1 MRTHPSRQSDRASIA
16 PVNPQEKD
24 LAAAAS
30 QIAGA
35 SRGKQMAG
43 GLTGLSSQPRR
54 RRVPSRKSQW
64 QQSAR
69 LQSAGPSRGVL
80 HARQIQSPRIIHTFQ
95 HSCCARYA
103 LRFSSPQNA
112 DGFHLPRVH
121 FPPLACR
128 HILVIAVGDARCA
141 GLGKYSVV
149 NVLDEHERTMA
160 FAEIALGQIKSL
172 RQTAIP
178 RNYEIWYVYA
188 TGYNP
193 PLNKIINE
201 TLARNGRLTES
212 DLEQIYETYLSHL
225 KITDR
230 IDKVGAR
237 VIGEIDDVMSLI
249 TDALGVSVSYDATL
263 SEANEKL
270 SAAGDRDTVKPII
283 EMLIKATGEMR
294 ETNTALE
301 ERLTLSKTEIS
312 NLQQSLEAIRAE
324 SLTDPLTGLGNRKY
338 FDRMIDVAVQN
349 ALANNEPLSLL
360 MFDID
365 HFKSFNDSYG
375 HLTGDQ
381 VLRLVSNSLKQ
392 TIKGQDITARYGG
405 EEFAVVL
412 PNTALRQALTVAD
425 HIRRAVM
432 AKELKKKST
441 GEILGRVTISV
452 GVSMLKPGDDTDALI
467 ERADACLYV
476 AKRNGRNR
484 VICEV
489 DPEYATENHGQACV
503 SKAAG

>member
-1 MRTHPSRQSDRASIA
+1 
-16 PVNPQEKD
+16 
-24 LAAAAS
+24 
-30 QIAGA
+30 
-35 SRGKQMAG
+35 
-43 GLTGLSSQPRR
+43 
-54 RRVPSRKSQW
+54 
-64 QQSAR
+64 
-69 LQSAGPSRGVL
+69 
-80 HARQIQSPRIIHTFQ
+80 
-95 HSCCARYA
+95 
-103 LRFSSPQNA
+103 
-112 DGFHLPRVH
+112 
-121 FPPLACR
+121 
-128 HILVIAVGDARCA
+128 
-141 GLGKYSVV
+141 VV
-149 NVLDEHERTMA
+149 KVLDEHERTMA
-160 FAEIALGQIKSL
+160 FAEVALGQIRSL
-172 RQTAIP
+172 RQNAIP
-178 RNYEIWYVYA
+178 RNYEIWYIYA
-188 TGYNP
+188 TGYNA

-201 TLARNGRLTES
+201 TLARHGRLSEA

-225 KITDR
+225 KTTDR

-237 VIGEIDDVMSLI
+237 VIGEIDDVMNLL
-249 TDALGVSVSYDATL
+249 TDALGMSANYDASLTGA
-263 SEANEKL
+263 SEKL
-270 SAAGDRDTVKPII
+270 TSAKNREQIKAVVETLVQSTREMRDTNK
-283 EMLIKATGEMR
+283 
-294 ETNTALE
+294 ALE
-301 ERLTLSKTEIS
+301 ERLMLSKNEIS

-338 FDRMIDVAVQN
+338 FDRMIDMAVQN

-381 VLRLVSNSLKQ
+381 VLRLVGMSLKQ

-452 GVSMLKPGDDTDALI
+452 GVSMLKAGDDTDALI
-467 ERADACLYV
+467 ERADGCLYA

-489 DPEYATENHGQACV
+489 DPEYAAETQSQVA
-503 SKAAG
+503 

>member
-1 MRTHPSRQSDRASIA
+1 
-16 PVNPQEKD
+16 
-24 LAAAAS
+24 LAAIILIIAAKRG
-30 QIAGA
+30 GA
-35 SRGKQMAG
+35 
-43 GLTGLSSQPRR
+43 
-54 RRVPSRKSQW
+54 
-64 QQSAR
+64 
-69 LQSAGPSRGVL
+69 
-80 HARQIQSPRIIHTFQ
+80 
-95 HSCCARYA
+95 ARY
-103 LRFSSPQNA
+103 F
-112 DGFHLPRVH
+112 GE
-121 FPPLACR
+121 
-128 HILVIAVGDARCA
+128 VI
-141 GLGKYSVV
+141 

-160 FAEIALGQIKSL
+160 FAEVALGQIRSL
-172 RQTAIP
+172 RQTAVP

-188 TGYNP
+188 TGYNS

-201 TLARNGRLTES
+201 TLARNGKLTEA
-212 DLEQIYETYLSHL
+212 DLEQIYETYLSQI
-225 KITDR
+225 KTTDR

-237 VIGEIDDVMSLI
+237 VIGEIDDVMTLI
-249 TDALGVSVSYDATL
+249 TDALAMAASYDSSLSGAAAKLDAAKGRDQVKGVVETL
-263 SEANEKL
+263 VKSTREM
-270 SAAGDRDTVKPII
+270 RDTNK
-283 EMLIKATGEMR
+283 
-294 ETNTALE
+294 ALE
-301 ERLTLSKTEIS
+301 DRLTISKEEIS

-338 FDRMIDVAVQN
+338 FDRSIETAVSN
-349 ALANNEPLSLL
+349 ALASGEPLSLL

-381 VLRLVSNSLKQ
+381 VLRLVGMSLKQ

-452 GVSMLKPGDDTDALI
+452 GVSMLKPGDDTDSLI
-467 ERADACLYV
+467 ERADACLYA

-484 VICEV
+484 VICEA
-489 DPEYATENHGQACV
+489 DPEYAAEQIQVA
-503 SKAAG
+503 

>member
-1 MRTHPSRQSDRASIA
+1 M
-16 PVNPQEKD
+16 VK
-24 LAAAAS
+24 
-30 QIAGA
+30 
-35 SRGKQMAG
+35 
-43 GLTGLSSQPRR
+43 
-54 RRVPSRKSQW
+54 
-64 QQSAR
+64 
-69 LQSAGPSRGVL
+69 
-80 HARQIQSPRIIHTFQ
+80 
-95 HSCCARYA
+95 
-103 LRFSSPQNA
+103 
-112 DGFHLPRVH
+112 
-121 FPPLACR
+121 
-128 HILVIAVGDARCA
+128 
-141 GLGKYSVV
+141 
-149 NVLDEHERTMA
+149 VLDEHERTMA
-160 FAEIALGQIKSL
+160 FAEVALGQIRSL

-178 RNYEIWYVYA
+178 RNYEIWYIYA
-188 TGYNP
+188 TGYNA

-201 TLARNGRLTES
+201 TLARHGRLSEA

-225 KITDR
+225 KTTDR

-237 VIGEIDDVMSLI
+237 VIGEIDDVMQLL
-249 TDALGVSVSYDATL
+249 TDALGMSATYDASL
-263 SEANEKL
+263 NGASEKL
-270 SAAGDRDTVKPII
+270 SAAKDREQIQAVVETLVKSTREMRDTNK
-283 EMLIKATGEMR
+283 
-294 ETNTALE
+294 ALE
-301 ERLTLSKTEIS
+301 ARLTLSKSEIG

-338 FDRMIDVAVQN
+338 FDRMIEMAVQS
-349 ALANNEPLSLL
+349 ALANSEPLSLL

-381 VLRLVSNSLKQ
+381 VLRLVGMSLKQ

-452 GVSMLKPGDDTDALI
+452 GVSMLKADDDADALI
-467 ERADACLYV
+467 ERADGCLYA

-484 VICEV
+484 VVCEV
-489 DPEYATENHGQACV
+489 DPEYVAETQSQVA
-503 SKAAG
+503 

>member
-1 MRTHPSRQSDRASIA
+1 LQAFGLANIGGNSFTGPSFSS
-16 PVNPQEKD
+16 VN
-24 LAAAAS
+24 LAAIILIIAAKRG
-30 QIAGA
+30 GA
-35 SRGKQMAG
+35 
-43 GLTGLSSQPRR
+43 
-54 RRVPSRKSQW
+54 
-64 QQSAR
+64 
-69 LQSAGPSRGVL
+69 
-80 HARQIQSPRIIHTFQ
+80 
-95 HSCCARYA
+95 ARY
-103 LRFSSPQNA
+103 F
-112 DGFHLPRVH
+112 GE
-121 FPPLACR
+121 
-128 HILVIAVGDARCA
+128 VI
-141 GLGKYSVV
+141 

-160 FAEIALGQIKSL
+160 FAEVALGQIRSL
-172 RQTAIP
+172 RQTAVP

-188 TGYNP
+188 TGYNS

-201 TLARNGRLTES
+201 TLARNGKLTEA
-212 DLEQIYETYLSHL
+212 DLEQIYETYLSQI
-225 KITDR
+225 KTTDR

-237 VIGEIDDVMSLI
+237 VIGEIDDVMTLI
-249 TDALGVSVSYDATL
+249 TDALAMAASYDSSLSGAAAKLDAAKGRDQVKGVVETL
-263 SEANEKL
+263 VKSTREM
-270 SAAGDRDTVKPII
+270 RDTNK
-283 EMLIKATGEMR
+283 
-294 ETNTALE
+294 ALE
-301 ERLTLSKTEIS
+301 DRLTISKEEIS

-338 FDRMIDVAVQN
+338 FDRSIETAVSN
-349 ALANNEPLSLL
+349 ALASGEPLSLL

-381 VLRLVSNSLKQ
+381 VLRLVGMSLKQ

-452 GVSMLKPGDDTDALI
+452 GVSMLKPGDDTDSLI
-467 ERADACLYV
+467 ERADACLYA

-489 DPEYATENHGQACV
+489 DPEYAAETQIQVA
-503 SKAAG
+503 